1 VARERPTI
9 LVVDDEEP
17 LLLLVTMTL
26 QTEPYRVLVAR
37 DGEEALALA
46 RAERPDFVLLDV
58 GLPKIDG
65 LEVCRRLRADPT
77 TRETTIVMLSARAAE
92 EDRAA
97 GLAAGADDYLTKPFR
112 PREFVSYLAGR
123 LPRPPPRP

>member
-1 VARERPTI
+1 VASERPTI

-17 LLLLVTMTL
+17 LLLLVTITL
-26 QTEPYRVLVAR
+26 QTEPYRVVVAR

-46 RAERPDFVLLDV
+46 RSERPDFVLLDV

-65 LEVCRRLRADPT
+65 LEVCRRLRTDPQ
-77 TRETTIVMLSARAAE
+77 TRDTLIVMLSARAAE

-112 PREFVSYLAGR
+112 PREFVTYLAAR
-123 LPRPPPRP
+123 LRR

>member
-1 VARERPTI
+1 MASDRPLI

-26 QTEPYRVLVAR
+26 QTEPYRVIVAR

-46 RAERPDFVLLDV
+46 RSERPDFVLLDV

-65 LEVCRRLRADPT
+65 LEVCRRLRADPAT
-77 TRETTIVMLSARAAE
+77 GGATIVMLSARAAE

-123 LPRPPPRP
+123 LGR

>member
-1 VARERPTI
+1 VASARPTI

-17 LLLLVTMTL
+17 LLLLVTITL

-46 RAERPDFVLLDV
+46 RAERPDFILLDV

-65 LEVCRRLRADPT
+65 LEVCRQLRADPN
-77 TRETTIVMLSARAAE
+77 TRDTPIVMLSARAAE

-97 GLAAGADDYLTKPFR
+97 GLAAGADDYLTKPCR
-112 PREFVSYLAGR
+112 PREFVSYLAER
-123 LPRPPPRP
+123 MQR

>member
-1 VARERPTI
+1 
-9 LVVDDEEP
+9 
-17 LLLLVTMTL
+17 MTL
-26 QTEPYRVLVAR
+26 ETEPYRVIVAR

-58 GLPKIDG
+58 GLPKVDG
-65 LEVCRRLRADPT
+65 LEVCRRLRAAPA
-77 TRETTIVMLSARAAE
+77 TRAATIVRRSARASE
-92 EDRAA
+92 EARAA

-123 LPRPPPRP
+123 

>member
-1 VARERPTI
+1 VAGDRPTI

-17 LLLLVTMTL
+17 LLLLVTITL
-26 QTEPYRVLVAR
+26 QTEPYRVVVAR

-46 RAERPDFVLLDV
+46 RSERPDFVLLDV
-58 GLPKIDG
+58 GLPKVDG
-65 LEVCRRLRADPT
+65 LEVCRRLRADPD
-77 TRETTIVMLSARAAE
+77 TRDTPIVMLSARAAE

-112 PREFVSYLAGR
+112 PREFVTYLAARLGR
-123 LPRPPPRP
+123 